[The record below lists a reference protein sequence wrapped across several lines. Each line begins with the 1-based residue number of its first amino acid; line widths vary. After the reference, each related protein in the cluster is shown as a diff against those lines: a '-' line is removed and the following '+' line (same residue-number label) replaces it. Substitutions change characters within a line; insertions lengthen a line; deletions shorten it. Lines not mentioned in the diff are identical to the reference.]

1 LLATLVSIL
10 RVDLLMQNLPT
21 ARSKTGELSVVPKSG
36 KLLSPCLHMLPKDW
50 FGLKDQETRYRQ
62 RYLDLIINEGVRNN
76 FFVRSKVVNYVR
88 QFLNNIGFLE
98 VETPMMN
105 MIPGGA
111 AAKPFVTYH
120 NELDM
125 NLFMRIAPELYL
137 KQLVVGGI
145 ERVYEIGKQFR
156 NEGTNS
162 NKILLPL
169 LSILPLL
176 ILQIP

>member
-1 LLATLVSIL
+1 
-10 RVDLLMQNLPT
+10 
-21 ARSKTGELSVVPKSG
+21 
-36 KLLSPCLHMLPKDW
+36 LPKDY

-62 RYLDLIINEGVRNN
+62 RYLDLIVNDSVRKN
-76 FFVRSKVVNYVR
+76 FFVRAKVVNYVR
-88 QFLNNIGFLE
+88 QFLNDIGFLE

-120 NELDM
+120 NDLDM

-145 ERVYEIGKQFR
+145 DRVYELGKQFR
-156 NEGTNS
+156 NEGEKMSSFLYGN
-162 NKILLPL
+162 NYVYL
-169 LSILPLL
+169 
-176 ILQIP
+176 